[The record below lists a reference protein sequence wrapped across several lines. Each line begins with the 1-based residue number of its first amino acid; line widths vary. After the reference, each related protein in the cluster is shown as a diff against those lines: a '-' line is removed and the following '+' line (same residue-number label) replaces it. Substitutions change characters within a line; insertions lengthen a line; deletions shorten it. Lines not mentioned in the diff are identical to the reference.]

1 MTTTTLDL
9 NVLISEQEESLISEI
24 ANILYSDDEGSI

>member
-24 ANILYSDDEGSI
+24 ASILSCSGDEC